1 MAGSSYESAAATD
14 LDLPLT
20 DAVEFR
26 RGSRMHPL
34 LIVKTGSALPSVL
47 EERGDYDAWI
57 RAGLGLAEDLVE
69 VAAVHE
75 GDSLPDPG
83 RPSGVVVTGSSAM
96 VSERLAW
103 SERTGAWLVEAVR
116 IGTPLLGLCYGHQLL
131 VHALGGRV
139 GPNPNGREMGTVE
152 VRFREDARDDP
163 LMGPLPSVTSFQAT
177 HLESVLSLPE
187 GVRGLA
193 ETSLDPHSAYAVTPR
208 RGEPVRAWGVQFHP
222 EFDADVMRAYL
233 AHRREILA
241 EEGFDP
247 DAKLAAVTET
257 PEGPSLLRRFGELVR
272 HEARRG

>member
-1 MAGSSYESAAATD
+1 
-14 LDLPLT
+14 
-20 DAVEFR
+20 
-26 RGSRMHPL
+26 MHPL
-34 LIVKTGSALPSVL
+34 LIVKTGTALPSVL

-83 RPSGVVVTGSSAM
+83 RLSGVVVTGSSAM

-131 VHALGGRV
+131 VQALGGRV
-139 GPNPNGREMGTVE
+139 GPNPNGREMGTVD
-152 VRFREDARDDP
+152 VRFREDARNDP
-163 LMGPLPSVTSFQAT
+163 LLGPLPSVTPFQAT

-208 RGEPVRAWGVQFHP
+208 PGESVRAWGVQFHP

-233 AHRREILA
+233 THRREILA

-247 DAKLAAVTET
+247 DAKLEAVQET
-257 PEGPSLLRRFGELVR
+257 PEGPSLLRRFAELVR